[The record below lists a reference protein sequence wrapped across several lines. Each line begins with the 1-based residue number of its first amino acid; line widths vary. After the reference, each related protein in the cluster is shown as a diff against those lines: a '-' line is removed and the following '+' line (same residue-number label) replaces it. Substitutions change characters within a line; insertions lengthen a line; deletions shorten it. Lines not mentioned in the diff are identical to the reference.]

1 MNLLYLADIRFPMER
16 ANGIQ
21 TIETCHALARRGVE
35 VELAVR
41 RSDDR
46 SDRDCLDFYG
56 LPETG
61 HLRLRRLSVPFPGK
75 WAGQLVFA
83 AKSMALA
90 MGRATEV
97 IYTRDLMLAD
107 LAIRAKPWHRHPVI
121 YEAHTSAAAFSEE
134 YPQLYEG
141 ARPPSS
147 RKLSRLK
154 RREGRVC
161 RGASK
166 LVTITEALARF
177 LDRSYRPMAPTAT
190 VADGARVPD
199 VIPALRESEPGE
211 PIRITYI
218 GQLYRWK
225 GVEVLLEAA
234 RELPDSEIVIV
245 GGLPPEPD
253 LDRARIL
260 ARKFEVLDRVVFRGY
275 LPPTELAGERLSAD
289 IFVIPLLESAT
300 SRHFTS
306 PLKLF
311 EAMAAGRPIVASDL
325 PSIGEVLTNEVN
337 ALLVPP
343 NDPKALAAA
352 IRRLST
358 DRELRARL
366 ARQAGNDVQKYSWD
380 ERGRK
385 IAELIGQTMGEKPS

>member
-1 MNLLYLADIRFPMER
+1 
-16 ANGIQ
+16 
-21 TIETCHALARRGVE
+21 
-35 VELAVR
+35 
-41 RSDDR
+41 
-46 SDRDCLDFYG
+46 
-56 LPETG
+56 
-61 HLRLRRLSVPFPGK
+61 
-75 WAGQLVFA
+75 
-83 AKSMALA
+83 MALA
-90 MGRATEV
+90 MGRAPKV

-107 LAIRAKPWHRHPVI
+107 LAIRSKRWHRHPVI

-134 YPQLYEG
+134 SPRLYEG
-141 ARPPSS
+141 ARPPSR
-147 RKLSRLK
+147 RKITRLK

-177 LDRSYRPMAPTAT
+177 LDRSYGPTAPT
-190 VADGARVPD
+190 VSIPDGARLPD
-199 VIPALRESEPGE
+199 VIPPLREPKPGA

-218 GQLYRWK
+218 GQLYPWK
-225 GVEVLLEAA
+225 GVDVLLEATK
-234 RELPDSEIVIV
+234 ELPDNEIVIV

-253 LDRARIL
+253 LDRTRIL
-260 ARKFEVLDRVVFRGY
+260 ARKLGVLDRVVFRGY
-275 LPPTELAGERLSAD
+275 LPPTELAEERRSAD
-289 IFVIPLLESAT
+289 IFAIPLLESTT

-311 EAMAAGRPIVASDL
+311 EAMATGRPIVASNL

-337 ALLVPP
+337 ALLVTP

-358 DRELRARL
+358 DQELRARL
-366 ARQAGNDVQKYSWD
+366 ARQAGIDVQKYSWD

-385 IAELIGQTMGEKPS
+385 IAELVGQPAGEKAS